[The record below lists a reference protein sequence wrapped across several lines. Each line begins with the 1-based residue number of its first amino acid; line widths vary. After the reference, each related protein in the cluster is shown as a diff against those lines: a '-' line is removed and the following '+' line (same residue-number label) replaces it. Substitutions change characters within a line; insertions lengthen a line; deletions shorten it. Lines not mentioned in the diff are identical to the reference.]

1 MEINSSNIKQGN
13 TFYVTFICIIAA
25 LGGLLFGYD
34 TAVIADAIGFL
45 TQKFGLSPTMKGW
58 AASCILIGCIAGVII
73 AGNFSDKLGRK
84 RTLIL
89 AGILFFISSTGSA
102 LSQTFWVF
110 ALFRIIAG
118 IAVGVASLASPVYIA
133 EVAPAM

>member
-1 MEINSSNIKQGN
+1 MGINSLKQGN
-13 TFYVTFICIIAA
+13 AFYVTFICIIAA

-58 AASCILIGCIAGVII
+58 AASCILIGCIAGVIV

-84 RTLIL
+84 RTLYTRRNSVFHIIDRLGAFSNIL
-89 AGILFFISSTGSA
+89 GFC
-102 LSQTFWVF
+102 
-110 ALFRIIAG
+110 
-118 IAVGVASLASPVYIA
+118 AV
-133 EVAPAM
+133 